1 MAGSVS
7 VSGRWGRWATGRAAG
22 VARFQARDLAPVAL
36 QRGEYVLGLPRL
48 LWVGLGSPCLFAG
61 QHVAVEHVH
70 LGDQAEQFVLQD
82 RERGGAA
89 SAPVQAMICSASAR
103 SASGIRAAIVLDAG
117 AGVGDVG
124 LGKVAQ
130 AVQVLQAGEHL
141 VTMEASGPGPWF
153 LFWHGSEYRPG
164 CGSCWAVVS
173 QSTARISS
181 RCRRTRRAPRFRASR
196 SRNPATALAAA
207 AGASAPGCWR
217 PGCGRNVP
225 GGGPGQGVALAA
237 SGVSLPEFTV
247 SAAGHL
253 LCAGPPS
260 SRGRYTGADHDLGS
274 SDSEFCTF
282 GAPSWRR
289 GGTGVP
295 TSRSR
300 PR

>member
-1 MAGSVS
+1 VAGSVS

-164 CGSCWAVVS
+164 CGSCWAVLLLDGGEDVV
-173 QSTARISS
+173 AL
-181 RCRRTRRAPRFRASR
+181 
-196 SRNPATALAAA
+196 PA
-207 AGASAPGCWR
+207 GER
-217 PGCGRNVP
+217 PGSGR
-225 GGGPGQGVALAA
+225 
-237 SGVSLPEFTV
+237 
-247 SAAGHL
+247 AG
-253 LCAGPPS
+253 
-260 SRGRYTGADHDLGS
+260 RGTQ
-274 SDSEFCTF
+274 
-282 GAPSWRR
+282 PRR
-289 GGTGVP
+289 
-295 TSRSR
+295 
-300 PR
+300 